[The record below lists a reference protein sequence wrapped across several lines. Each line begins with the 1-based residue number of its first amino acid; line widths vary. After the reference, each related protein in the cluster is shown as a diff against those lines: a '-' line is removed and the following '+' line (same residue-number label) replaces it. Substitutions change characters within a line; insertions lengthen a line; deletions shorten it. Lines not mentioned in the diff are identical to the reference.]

1 MIPRDQLVEIGNFA
15 KPHGIKGEIS
25 AHFDFEIMP
34 LVEGFGHLFVEIDG
48 LMVPFFITALR
59 PKGNETLL
67 LTLKGIDSPE
77 AAAALTNKPVY
88 IEASLLPEDAD
99 EDGDG
104 MFYLEDLVGYTLVSQ
119 DEEVGVI
126 TDYDDSTE
134 NLLFSVR
141 RPDGSIVLVPA
152 SGDLVDDVDVES
164 QRVYMSLPA
173 GLFNL

>member
-67 LTLKGIDSPE
+67 LTLKGIDSQE

-104 MFYLEDLVGYTLVSQ
+104 MFYLEYRGYLWLNA
-119 DEEVGVI
+119 GG
-126 TDYDDSTE
+126 TE
-134 NLLFSVR
+134 GNRLYVNNAAVNVKHEPHTKGMAVRSVKI
-141 RPDGSIVLVPA
+141 G
-152 SGDLVDDVDVES
+152 
-164 QRVYMSLPA
+164 Q
-173 GLFNL
+173 